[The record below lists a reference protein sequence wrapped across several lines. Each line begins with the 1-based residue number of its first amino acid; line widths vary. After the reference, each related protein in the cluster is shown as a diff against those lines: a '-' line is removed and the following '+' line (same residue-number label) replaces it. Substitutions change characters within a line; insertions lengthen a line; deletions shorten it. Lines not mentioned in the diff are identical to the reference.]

1 MKIVVDTHTLFWFIT
16 GDKRLSLSAKN
27 TFESAEQIFTPTI
40 VLLEL
45 FSLMKKK
52 KLLDTFYRSLD
63 TAKNDKRFVFVS
75 LDMGSVESITADLL
89 DLELH
94 DAVIVATSKLFNTP
108 ILTKDRKIKKVYKN
122 TIW

>member
-16 GDKRLSLSAKN
+16 GDKRLSKKARF
-27 TFESAEQIFTPTI
+27 TFESAERILTPTI

-45 FSLMKKK
+45 YSLMKKK
-52 KLLDTFYRSLD
+52 DILETFYQALD
-63 TAKNDKRFVFVS
+63 TAKKDQRFVFTS
-75 LDMGSVESITADLL
+75 LDMAIFESVIMDLM

-94 DAVIVATSKLFNTP
+94 DAVIVATSKLFNVP
-108 ILTKDRKIKKVYKN
+108 ILTKDREIKDVYKN